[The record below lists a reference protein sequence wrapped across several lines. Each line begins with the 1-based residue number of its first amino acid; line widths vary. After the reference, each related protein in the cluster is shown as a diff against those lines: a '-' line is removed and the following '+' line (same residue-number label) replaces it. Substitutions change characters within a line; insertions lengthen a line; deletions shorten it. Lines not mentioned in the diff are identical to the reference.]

1 MKPEIHVLGLSI
13 KTFGDMFALAF
24 LASGAV
30 VARRMRELKLP
41 IDWAYEMIFAA
52 LAGGLVGSR
61 LYYVVQNY
69 DAVKHDLLGSL
80 FSGSGLVWYGG
91 GVGGALGGWGCAA
104 GRGGLGVG

>member
-1 MKPEIHVLGLSI
+1 MKPEIHILGLSI
-13 KTFGDMFALAF
+13 KTFGVMFALAF

-30 VARRMRELKLP
+30 VARRLRELELP

-52 LAGGLVGSR
+52 LAGGLIGSR

-69 DAVKHDLLGSL
+69 AAVKHDLLGSL

-91 GVGGALGGWGCAA
+91 VIGGALAW
-104 GRGGLGVG
+104 VGMQLERHP